1 MDSSTLLD
9 DKDSATMVKHLLPQ
23 IQKLMNTSNKFIKVQ
38 RKRRLRV
45 QCFFFQLI
53 LFFYNAKMQMLQC
66 KIIELSIIILRLI
79 IYLLTHHSIYS

>member
-9 DKDSATMVKHLLPQ
+9 DKDSATMVKHLLHQ
-23 IQKLMNTSNKFIKVQ
+23 IQKLMNTSNKFINVQ
-38 RKRRLRV
+38 RKRRLV
-45 QCFFFQLI
+45 QFFFFQLI

>member
-38 RKRRLRV
+38 RKRRLV
-45 QCFFFQLI
+45 LCFFFQLI